1 MQYQCP
7 HCTRVFSRHTALRNY
22 VKTHDSRIDKILEQ
36 ISTEETT
43 QQTREEGV
51 RITDYEE

>member
-7 HCTRVFSRHTALRNY
+7 HCTRVFSRHTALRNH

-36 ISTEETT
+36 ISAEETT